1 MRQGVS
7 LCIPGWP
14 GTHYVDHAGFNYCL
28 SITASQL
35 LGLKACTIAPRLLFI
50 FQCLSYYK
58 LYKMFTLIVA
68 PIDILILLSGDHI
81 LLYEYSTFCLPIHQ
95 LADIGFFHSEGVLW
109 KI

>member
-1 MRQGVS
+1 
-7 LCIPGWP
+7 
-14 GTHYVDHAGFNYCL
+14 
-28 SITASQL
+28 
-35 LGLKACTIAPRLLFI
+35 
-50 FQCLSYYK
+50 
-58 LYKMFTLIVA
+58 MFTLIVA